1 MQSVA
6 WISMVSLRWLL
17 VLEMLVSSNNF
28 EILNLDVETLSLIS
42 QMIGYL
48 EEDNSL
54 EDEKQS
60 KILY

>member
-1 MQSVA
+1 
-6 WISMVSLRWLL
+6 MVSLRWLL
-17 VLEMLVSSNNF
+17 VLEMLISSNNF

-42 QMIGYL
+42 PMIGYL